1 MEINN
6 KTILIY
12 KKNKK
17 SCFMKFVVEDSNNKI
32 VDKLLGELN
41 DVTLSFISLGNVIID
56 KREISYIEV
65 R

>member
-12 KKNKK
+12 KKHKK
-17 SCFMKFVVEDSNNKI
+17 SCFMKFVVEDTNNKI
-32 VDKLLGELN
+32 IDKLLGELN
-41 DVTLSFISLGNVIID
+41 DVSLSFISLGNVIID
-56 KREISYIEV
+56 KSEISYIEM